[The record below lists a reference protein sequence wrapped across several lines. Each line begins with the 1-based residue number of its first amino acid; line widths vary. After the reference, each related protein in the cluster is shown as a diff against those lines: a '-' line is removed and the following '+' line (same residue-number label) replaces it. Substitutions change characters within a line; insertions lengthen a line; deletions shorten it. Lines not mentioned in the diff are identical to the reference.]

1 MKGFEKLLI
10 GSLVV
15 GTTISSSLS
24 LSQAEKLE
32 ETQYY
37 LINNLNMRKGPGV
50 DYISMGTL
58 KKGTVV
64 TPLEYSQ
71 DKLWVKVKYSNR
83 YVWISAKYIE
93 KVEESSNKIDIKF
106 GNYKTKERVNL
117 RKGPSTDNIIILTIS
132 KGSAVKVTDISND
145 NKWAK
150 VSYNNEVG
158 WVSTTYIEKITSQ
171 DKENISKYDDYI
183 TTSSVNV
190 RTGPSSNYK
199 KVGVLSKDT
208 IVKPIAFDKYGD
220 WIKFNFNGNE
230 SWVCKS
236 YLKKVSEN
244 SNSNNNLNNKIL
256 YTSANVNMRTTA
268 SVNGTKICT
277 IPKNSKLS
285 ILSYNSS
292 KTWAQVKYNSKI
304 GWVSATYLTSKTT
317 QDYTW
322 GNTIARLNL
331 RNLPSLDGSKLVT
344 IPSGASVKIYK
355 ETNGWLK
362 VSYNNTIGYCS
373 AQYVK

>member
-1 MKGFEKLLI
+1 MKSFEKLLI

-50 DYISMGTL
+50 DYISIGTL

-71 DKLWVKVKYSNR
+71 DKLWVKVKHNNQ
-83 YVWISAKYIE
+83 YVWVCAKYIE
-93 KVEESSNKIDIKF
+93 KVEESSNKVDIKF
-106 GNYKTKERVNL
+106 GNYKTTGRVNL
-117 RKGPSTDNIIILTIS
+117 RKGPSTDNIIILTMS
-132 KGSAVKVTDISND
+132 KGSVVKVIDISND

-150 VSYNNEVG
+150 VSYNNEIG
-158 WVSTTYIEKITSQ
+158 WVSATYIEKITSQ
-171 DKENISKYDDYI
+171 DEENISKYEDYI
-183 TTSSVNV
+183 TTSPVNV

-199 KVGVLSKDT
+199 KVGALSKGT

-244 SNSNNNLNNKIL
+244 SNSNDKIL
-256 YTSANVNMRTTA
+256 HTSANVNLRKTA
-268 SVNGTKICT
+268 SANSVKICT

-285 ILSYNSS
+285 ILSYNGS

-331 RNLPSLDGSKLVT
+331 RDLPSLDGSKLMT
-344 IPSGASVKIYK
+344 IPCGASVKIYK

-362 VSYNNTIGYCS
+362 VSYNNIIGYCS